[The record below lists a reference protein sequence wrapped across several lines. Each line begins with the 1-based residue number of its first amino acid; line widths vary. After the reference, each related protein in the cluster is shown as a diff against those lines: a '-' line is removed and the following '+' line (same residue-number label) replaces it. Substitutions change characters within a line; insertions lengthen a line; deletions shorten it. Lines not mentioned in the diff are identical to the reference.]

1 VRTVLLALAAV
12 LLMVAVL
19 GCRVVKGPAAGTA
32 GPQAGH
38 KQQVS
43 IYIPCGMLLPF
54 NDALKQFEAENPGVK
69 VAATYENS
77 GTLVRMIT
85 DKGDRP
91 DLFVSPGCCEAQVLE
106 TRGLVKKE
114 DTRTLGSYEVVLI
127 VPKGNPAGVQSWE
140 DLRKPSVKT
149 ISVANPDW
157 NSIGHY
163 ARQGLTKMGI
173 WDSIKGKMF
182 FTEHAV
188 DAYANVSQRKADA
201 AFSYLTCPLTSN
213 PEKLSSEK
221 VDVVAKLPPD
231 TYDVPTVVIAM
242 LATSKNKPLA
252 REVMEYLLQPDV
264 QALLEKEGLPN
275 ERKVATPSLPE
286 PTTGKGT

>member
-1 VRTVLLALAAV
+1 
-12 LLMVAVL
+12 M
-19 GCRVVKGPAAGTA
+19 
-32 GPQAGH
+32 
-38 KQQVS
+38 S
-43 IYIPCGMLLPF
+43 IYVPCGMLIPF
-54 NDALKQFEAENPGVK
+54 NDALKQFESQNPGVK

-77 GTLVRMIT
+77 TTLVRMIT
-85 DKGDRP
+85 DKGHRP

-114 DTRTLGSYEVVLI
+114 NTRTLGSYEVVLI

-140 DLRKPSVKT
+140 DLRKPAVKT
-149 ISVANPDW
+149 ISVANPDF

-173 WDSIKGKMF
+173 WDSIKGKML

-188 DAYANVSQRKADA
+188 DAYANVSLRKADA
-201 AFSYLTCPLTSN
+201 AFSYLTCPITSN
-213 PEKLSSEK
+213 PEKLSAEK
-221 VDVVAKLPPD
+221 VDIVAKLPPE

-242 LATSKNKPLA
+242 LDTSKNKPLA
-252 REVMEYLLQPDV
+252 RKVMDYLLEPQV

-275 ERKVATPSLPE
+275 ERKAATPGVPE
-286 PTTGKGT
+286 PTAGKGV

>member
-1 VRTVLLALAAV
+1 LAMVLL
-12 LLMVAVL
+12 VAVVF
-19 GCRVVKGPAAGTA
+19 GCRVERGPAAGAA
-32 GPQAGH
+32 GSKAGG

-43 IYIPCGMLLPF
+43 IYVPCGMLLPF
-54 NDALKQFEAENPGVK
+54 NDALKQFEKENPGVK

-85 DKGDRP
+85 DKGERP

-127 VPKGNPAGVQSWE
+127 VPKGNPAGVRSWE

-149 ISVANPDW
+149 ISVADPDW

-173 WDSIKGKMF
+173 WDSIKGKMLR
-182 FTEHAV
+182 TEHAV
-188 DAYANVSQRKADA
+188 DAYTNVSQGKAEA
-201 AFSYLTCPLTSN
+201 AFSYLTCPITSN

-221 VDVVAKLPPD
+221 VDIVTKLPPD

-242 LATSKNKPLA
+242 LDTSKNKPLA
-252 REVMEYLLQPDV
+252 RKIMEYLLEPEV
-264 QALLEKEGLPN
+264 QALLEREGLPN
-275 ERKVATPSLPE
+275 ERKAATPGVPE
-286 PTTGKGT
+286 PTAGRGT